1 MYILSLYMADQEM
14 IQEKIGEAL
23 GLEKAAQ
30 KAVEDL
36 DSRGLL
42 KPEHM
47 KKLAKMREETSE
59 QEEEMQQLV
68 KELADSDGLDPSAI
82 EETAEETAEKA
93 SKIMETYLGEDPDTQ
108 EALEFLCLAEGGEVT
123 HYEVLAAVAKDVKN
137 KKFGTKVRAILQE
150 EKRHLA
156 LCTKLAKSNAAS
168 E

>member
-1 MYILSLYMADQEM
+1 M

-47 KKLAKMREETSE
+47 KKLAKMREHASD

-68 KELADSDGLDPSAI
+68 QELADSDGFDPSTIKEKA
-82 EETAEETAEKA
+82 AETAEKG

-108 EALEFLCLAEGGEVT
+108 EALEFVCLAEGGEVT
-123 HYEVLAAVAKDVKN
+123 HYEVLVSIAKDVKN
-137 KKFGTKVRAILQE
+137 KKFGTKVRAILKE
-150 EKRHLA
+150 EKRHLD

>member
-1 MYILSLYMADQEM
+1 MADQKM

-30 KAVEDL
+30 KAVQEL

-47 KKLAKMREETSE
+47 KKLSKMKEEAGKQE
-59 QEEEMQQLV
+59 QRMEELV
-68 KELADSDGLDPSAI
+68 EELSDSDGLDSSEI
-82 EETAEETAEKA
+82 KSTAEETAEKA

-123 HYEVLAAVAKDVKN
+123 YYEVLSSVAKDVKI
-137 KKFGTKVRAILQE
+137 KKFGTTVRAILKE
-150 EKRHLA
+150 EQGHLD

-168 E
+168 K

>member
-1 MYILSLYMADQEM
+1 MADQEM

-30 KAVEDL
+30 KAVEEL

-42 KPEHM
+42 KPEQM
-47 KKLAKMREETSE
+47 KKLSKMREEAGE
-59 QEEEMQQLV
+59 QEKRMEKLVEELS
-68 KELADSDGLDPSAI
+68 DSNGLDSSEI
-82 EETAEETAEKA
+82 ESTAEETAEKA

-123 HYEVLAAVAKDVKN
+123 HYEVLSSVAKDVKI
-137 KKFGTKVRAILQE
+137 KKFGTTVRAILKE
-150 EKRHLA
+150 EQGHLD

-168 E
+168 K

>member
-1 MYILSLYMADQEM
+1 MADQEM

-30 KAVEDL
+30 KAVAEL
-36 DSRGLL
+36 NSRGLL

-47 KKLAKMREETSE
+47 KILSKMREEAGKQE
-59 QEEEMQQLV
+59 QRMEELV
-68 KELADSDGLDPSAI
+68 EELSDSDGLDPSEI
-82 EETAEETAEKA
+82 ESTAEETAEKA

-123 HYEVLAAVAKDVKN
+123 HYEVLNSIAKDVKN
-137 KKFGTKVRAILQE
+137 KKFGTTVRAILKE
-150 EKRHLA
+150 EQRHLA

>member
-1 MYILSLYMADQEM
+1 MADQEM

-30 KAVEDL
+30 KAVAEL
-36 DSRGLL
+36 NSRGLL

-47 KKLAKMREETSE
+47 KILSKMREEAGKQE
-59 QEEEMQQLV
+59 QRMEELV
-68 KELADSDGLDPSAI
+68 EELSDSDGLDSSEI
-82 EETAEETAEKA
+82 ESTAEETAEKA
-93 SKIMETYLGEDPDTQ
+93 SKMMETYLGEDPDTQ

-123 HYEVLAAVAKDVKN
+123 HYEVLSSIAKDVKN
-137 KKFGTKVRAILQE
+137 KKFGTTVRAILKE
-150 EKRHLA
+150 EQRHLA